1 MLGAPRVVGVV
12 SVAYDAHVKWRLVLA
27 IGLVV
32 AAVAPAGAQ
41 TGDPGRVAELQE
53 AIGEA
58 SAAEAAALRELGEI
72 RHRRAELDAAVAAFD
87 RQIRD
92 VEVRIWILQGD
103 IDRFTAEALA
113 FEAQAAAAALQ
124 LDAAQQRAED
134 AAAALYRGSDAPV
147 YAAVLDVD
155 NVHDAYVGTKYLTRV
170 SDVRRADVDALA
182 NLKLSI
188 EANEAAAALRRDG
201 AAAARAQAEVERDQ
215 LAGLRA
221 EQQTKRNEVKR
232 EESREQALIASIRA
246 RKDEFT
252 NELAALQAASN
263 AISTMLAARQ
273 RGQTRASSL
282 DLARPVPGGVSSGF
296 GARVHPVLGTTRM
309 HNGVDLAGSSGTAI
323 KAAAGGTVVYA
334 GVRGG
339 YGNTVIIDHGNQY
352 ATLYGHASSLNVSAG
367 EKVSAGETVA
377 AVGSTGLATG
387 PHLHFEV
394 RLLGV
399 PVNPLNYL

>member
-1 MLGAPRVVGVV
+1 M
-12 SVAYDAHVKWRLVLA
+12 
-27 IGLVV
+27 
-32 AAVAPAGAQ
+32 
-41 TGDPGRVAELQE
+41 
-53 AIGEA
+53 
-58 SAAEAAALRELGEI
+58 
-72 RHRRAELDAAVAAFD
+72 
-87 RQIRD
+87 
-92 VEVRIWILQGD
+92 LQGD
-103 IDRFTAEALA
+103 VDRFTTEALA
-113 FEAQAAAAALQ
+113 FEAQAADASLQ

-147 YAAVLDVD
+147 YTAVLDAD
-155 NVHDAYVGTKYLTRV
+155 NVHDAYVGTKYLARV
-170 SDVRRADVDALA
+170 SDVRRADVAALA
-182 NLKLSI
+182 SLKQSI

-201 AAAARAQAEVERDQ
+201 AAAARLQAESERSQ

-221 EQQTKRNEVKR
+221 DQQAKRDEVKR
-232 EESREQALIASIRA
+232 EESREQALIASIRD

-263 AISTMLAARQ
+263 AISAMLASRQ

-282 DLARPVPGGVSSGF
+282 DLVRPVPGGVSSSF

-309 HNGVDLAGSSGTAI
+309 HNGVDLAGSSGTPI

-352 ATLYGHASSLNVSAG
+352 ATLYGHASSLSVSAG
-367 EKVSAGETVA
+367 EKVSAGETIA

>member
-1 MLGAPRVVGVV
+1 
-12 SVAYDAHVKWRLVLA
+12 VKLRLALA
-27 IGLVV
+27 ILLLV

-58 SAAEAAALRELGEI
+58 SAAEVAALRELVEI
-72 RHRRAELDAAVAAFD
+72 RGRRAELDAAVAAFD

-92 VEVRIWILQGD
+92 VEVRIWMLQGD
-103 IDRFTAEALA
+103 VNRFTTEALA
-113 FEAQAAAAALQ
+113 FEAQAADASLQ

-134 AAAALYRGSDAPV
+134 AAAALYRGSDAPI
-147 YAAVLDVD
+147 YTAVLDAD
-155 NVHDAYVGTKYLTRV
+155 NVHDAYVGTKYLARV

-182 NLKLSI
+182 SLKESI

-201 AAAARAQAEVERDQ
+201 AAAARLQAESERSE

-221 EQQTKRNEVKR
+221 DQQAKRDEVKR
-232 EESREQALIASIRA
+232 EESREQALIASIRD

-252 NELAALQAASN
+252 KELAALQAASN
-263 AISTMLAARQ
+263 AISAMLASRQ

-282 DLARPVPGGVSSGF
+282 DLVRPVPGRVTSSF

-309 HNGVDLAGSSGTAI
+309 HNGVDLAGSSGTPI
-323 KAAAGGTVVYA
+323 KAAAGGTVAYA

-367 EKVSAGETVA
+367 EKVSAGETIA